1 MNTELANNVIQ
12 AFGEPGFL
20 VNNTHISF
28 ARQSKEDV
36 VEIETMSDEDIIN
49 EYKSLVWLNYIYGQV
64 SVNELQR
71 ISLLE
76 LEIETRESINT
87 EDLEAWYEKAEEE
100 FDINDY
106 CDNNTSE

>member
-36 VEIETMSDEDIIN
+36 VKIEAMSDEDIIN

-71 ISLLE
+71 ISLLD
-76 LEIETRESINT
+76 LEIETRENIST
-87 EDLEAWYEKAEEE
+87 EELESWFEETE
-100 FDINDY
+100 SSFDESLY
-106 CDNNTSE
+106 F

>member
-12 AFGEPGFL
+12 TFGEPSFL

-36 VEIETMSDEDIIN
+36 VEIENMSDEDIVN

-71 ISLLE
+71 ISLLD
-76 LEIETRESINT
+76 LEIETRENIST
-87 EDLEAWYEKAEEE
+87 EELESWFEETE
-100 FDINDY
+100 SSFDESLY
-106 CDNNTSE
+106 F

>member
-12 AFGEPGFL
+12 AFGEPSFL

-36 VEIETMSDEDIIN
+36 VEIEAMSDEDIIN

-76 LEIETRESINT
+76 LEIETRENISTT
-87 EDLEAWYEKAEEE
+87 ELKSWYEKEKEE

>member
-12 AFGEPGFL
+12 AFGEPSFL

-36 VEIETMSDEDIIN
+36 VEIEAMSDEDIVN

-76 LEIETRESINT
+76 LEIETRENISTT
-87 EDLEAWYEKAEEE
+87 ELKSWFEETE
-100 FDINDY
+100 SSFDESLY
-106 CDNNTSE
+106 F

>member
-12 AFGEPGFL
+12 AFGEPSFL

-36 VEIETMSDEDIIN
+36 VEIEAMSDEDIVN

-71 ISLLE
+71 ISLLD
-76 LEIETRESINT
+76 LEIETRENIST
-87 EDLEAWYEKAEEE
+87 EELESWFEETE
-100 FDINDY
+100 NNFDESLY
-106 CDNNTSE
+106 F

>member
-12 AFGEPGFL
+12 AFGEPSFL

-36 VEIETMSDEDIIN
+36 VEIEAMSDEDIVN

-76 LEIETRESINT
+76 LEIEARENIST
-87 EDLEAWYEKAEEE
+87 EELESWYEEAESN
-100 FDINDY
+100 FDESLY
-106 CDNNTSE
+106 F

>member
-12 AFGEPGFL
+12 AFGEPSFL

-36 VEIETMSDEDIIN
+36 VEIEAMSDEDIIN

-71 ISLLE
+71 ISLLD
-76 LEIETRESINT
+76 LEIETRENIST
-87 EDLEAWYEKAEEE
+87 EELESWFEETE
-100 FDINDY
+100 SSFDESLY
-106 CDNNTSE
+106 Y

>member
-12 AFGEPGFL
+12 AFGEPSFL

-36 VEIETMSDEDIIN
+36 VEIEAMSDEDIIN

-71 ISLLE
+71 ISLLD
-76 LEIETRESINT
+76 LEIEARENIST
-87 EDLEAWYEKAEEE
+87 EELESWFEETE
-100 FDINDY
+100 SSFDESLY
-106 CDNNTSE
+106 F

>member
-12 AFGEPGFL
+12 AFGEPSFL

-36 VEIETMSDEDIIN
+36 VEIEAMSDEDIIN

-71 ISLLE
+71 ISLLD
-76 LEIETRESINT
+76 LEIETRENIST
-87 EDLEAWYEKAEEE
+87 EELESWYEEAESN
-100 FDINDY
+100 FDESLY
-106 CDNNTSE
+106 S

>member
-12 AFGEPGFL
+12 AFGEPSFL

-36 VEIETMSDEDIIN
+36 VEIENMSDEDIVN

-64 SVNELQR
+64 SVNELHR

-76 LEIETRESINT
+76 LEIEARENIST
-87 EDLEAWYEKAEEE
+87 EELESWFEETE
-100 FDINDY
+100 SSFDESLY
-106 CDNNTSE
+106 F

>member
-12 AFGEPGFL
+12 AFGEPSFL

-36 VEIETMSDEDIIN
+36 VEIEAMSDEDIVN

-64 SVNELQR
+64 SVNELQ
-71 ISLLE
+71 ILSYWKLYNYL
-76 LEIETRESINT
+76 S
-87 EDLEAWYEKAEEE
+87 
-100 FDINDY
+100 
-106 CDNNTSE
+106 

>member
-12 AFGEPGFL
+12 AFGEPSFL
-20 VNNTHISF
+20 VNNTHISY

-36 VEIETMSDEDIIN
+36 VEIQAMSDEDIVN

-71 ISLLE
+71 ISLLD
-76 LEIETRESINT
+76 LEIETRENIST
-87 EDLEAWYEKAEEE
+87 EELESWFEEAENN
-100 FDINDY
+100 FDESLY
-106 CDNNTSE
+106 Y

>member
-12 AFGEPGFL
+12 AFGEPSFL

-36 VEIETMSDEDIIN
+36 VEIENMSDEDIVN
-49 EYKSLVWLNYIYGQV
+49 EYKSLVLLNYIYGQV

-76 LEIETRESINT
+76 LEIEARENIST
-87 EDLEAWYEKAEEE
+87 EELESWFEETE
-100 FDINDY
+100 SSFDESLY
-106 CDNNTSE
+106 F

>member
-12 AFGEPGFL
+12 AFGEPSFL

-36 VEIETMSDEDIIN
+36 VEIENMSDEDIVN

-71 ISLLE
+71 ISLLD
-76 LEIETRESINT
+76 LEIETRENIST
-87 EDLEAWYEKAEEE
+87 EELESWFEETE
-100 FDINDY
+100 SSFDESLY
-106 CDNNTSE
+106 F

>member
-12 AFGEPGFL
+12 AFGEPSFL

-36 VEIETMSDEDIIN
+36 VEIEAMSDEDIIN

-71 ISLLE
+71 ISLLD
-76 LEIETRESINT
+76 LEIETRENIST
-87 EDLEAWYEKAEEE
+87 EELESWFEETE
-100 FDINDY
+100 SSFDESLY
-106 CDNNTSE
+106 F

>member
-12 AFGEPGFL
+12 AFGEPSFL

-36 VEIETMSDEDIIN
+36 VEIENMSDEDIVN

-76 LEIETRESINT
+76 LEIETRENIST
-87 EDLEAWYEKAEEE
+87 EELESWFEETE
-100 FDINDY
+100 SSFDESLY
-106 CDNNTSE
+106 F

>member
-12 AFGEPGFL
+12 AFGEPSFL

-36 VEIETMSDEDIIN
+36 VEIENMSDEDIVN

-64 SVNELQR
+64 SVSELQR
-71 ISLLE
+71 ISLLD
-76 LEIETRESINT
+76 LEIETRENIST
-87 EDLEAWYEKAEEE
+87 EELESWFEETE
-100 FDINDY
+100 SSFDESLY
-106 CDNNTSE
+106 F

>member
-12 AFGEPGFL
+12 AFGEPSFL

-36 VEIETMSDEDIIN
+36 VEIENMSDEDIIN

-71 ISLLE
+71 ISLLD
-76 LEIETRESINT
+76 LEIETRENIST
-87 EDLEAWYEKAEEE
+87 EELESWFEETE
-100 FDINDY
+100 SSFDESLY
-106 CDNNTSE
+106 F

>member
-36 VEIETMSDEDIIN
+36 VEIEAMSDEDIVN

-71 ISLLE
+71 ISLLD
-76 LEIETRESINT
+76 LEIETRENIST
-87 EDLEAWYEKAEEE
+87 EELESWFEETE
-100 FDINDY
+100 SSFDESLY
-106 CDNNTSE
+106 F

>member
-12 AFGEPGFL
+12 AFGEPSFL

-28 ARQSKEDV
+28 ARQSKENV
-36 VEIETMSDEDIIN
+36 VEIEAMSDEDIVN

-71 ISLLE
+71 ISLLD
-76 LEIETRESINT
+76 LEIETRENIST
-87 EDLEAWYEKAEEE
+87 EELESWFEETE
-100 FDINDY
+100 SSFDESLY
-106 CDNNTSE
+106 F

>member
-12 AFGEPGFL
+12 AFGEPSFL

-36 VEIETMSDEDIIN
+36 VEIEAMSDEDIVN

-71 ISLLE
+71 ISLLD
-76 LEIETRESINT
+76 LEIETRENIST
-87 EDLEAWYEKAEEE
+87 EELESWFEETE
-100 FDINDY
+100 SSFDESLY
-106 CDNNTSE
+106 F

>member
-12 AFGEPGFL
+12 AFGEPSFL

-36 VEIETMSDEDIIN
+36 VEIENMSDEDIVN

-76 LEIETRESINT
+76 LEIETRENISTT
-87 EDLEAWYEKAEEE
+87 ELKSWFEETE
-100 FDINDY
+100 SSFDESLY
-106 CDNNTSE
+106 F

>member
-36 VEIETMSDEDIIN
+36 VEIEAMSDEDIIN

-71 ISLLE
+71 ISLLD
-76 LEIETRESINT
+76 LEIETRENIST
-87 EDLEAWYEKAEEE
+87 EELESWFEETE
-100 FDINDY
+100 SSFDESLY
-106 CDNNTSE
+106 F